1 MHKKAINFNYCDI
14 DLTFKKNEII
24 TFLGNSNSFIMHYFS
39 KNKYNTISY
48 NDILKM
54 KKNSIVIDEINKYC
68 KSKKKINELLNI
80 FELDEV
86 SLSMLKNISLSE
98 KIKLLILVNIIDN
111 DSIVI
116 YNLLSLLDYNDYKL
130 IIKYLKNSNTTVINI
145 TNNIEESIFGDE
157 IVIVNDNKLICY
169 GKTLG
174 VLNEEKTLKRLG
186 LGLPFIIELNK
197 YLMDYDLI
205 DNYYLSNKKLVG
217 ALWK

>member
-68 KSKKKINELLNI
+68 KSKKKIDELLNI
-80 FELDEV
+80 FELDDV
-86 SLSMLKNISLSE
+86 SLSTLKNISLSE

-130 IIKYLKNSNTTVINI
+130 IIKYLKNSSITVINI
-145 TNNIEESIFGDE
+145 TNNIEESIFGNE

>member
-24 TFLGNSNSFIMHYFS
+24 TFLGNSNSFIMHYFF

-68 KSKKKINELLNI
+68 KSKKKIDELLNI
-80 FELDEV
+80 FELDGV

-130 IIKYLKNSNTTVINI
+130 IIKYLKNSNITVINI
-145 TNNIEESIFGDE
+145 TNNIEEAIFGDE